1 MADRSHDDAAER
13 LGLRYFLV
21 SFTDLLGV
29 QRAKLVPASAIGG
42 MARAGRRSRASRP
55 GST

>member
-1 MADRSHDDAAER
+1 MTADLAAVAQER
-13 LGLRYFLV
+13 GLKYLLI
-21 SFTDLLGV
+21 SFTDLVGV

-42 MARAGRRSRASRP
+42 MAKAGPPSPASRP